1 VRRWL
6 RELFAP
12 SEALGPPDP
21 VLAAVTIALMG
32 VGVVMVYS
40 ASSVEAT
47 VVYKNPQFFLQRQ
60 ASHALVAL
68 GVLWATSRL
77 DYRRLRHALPTYLAY
92 GGVAAMLLACV
103 MGLGKRAG
111 GASRWLVV
119 GPVQVQPAE
128 MAKLALVL
136 WLAYSLAKKGER
148 VKSFSVGFVPHLIA
162 CGFLM
167 ALLLRQPDLGSAVVL
182 LLMTFSL
189 LFAAGAKLGYIMGA
203 SIVGAGGVALL
214 IMSKAYRMARLL
226 AFLDM
231 DNHRQD
237 VAYQPFQSVMSFGSG
252 GLSGLGLGQ
261 GLQVLYLPEAHTD
274 FVAAIVGEELGFVGV
289 LGLVAAYLL
298 LVSRGIRSALRAEDD
313 YGSYVAFGVSV
324 MFGIQVLV
332 NLAVAMAILPTKG
345 LTLPFLS
352 YGGSS
357 LLVNAAA
364 AGLLLSVSRR
374 QRAAGGGL
382 GGAP

>member
-6 RELFAP
+6 RGLFTP
-12 SEALGPPDP
+12 SSELGPMDP
-21 VLAAVTIALMG
+21 VLAAVAVALIG

-60 ASHALVAL
+60 ATHALLAL

-77 DYRRLRHALPTYLAY
+77 DYRRLRRALPTYLAY
-92 GGVAAMLLACV
+92 GGVASMLLACV
-103 MGLGKRAG
+103 LGFGKRAG
-111 GASRWLVV
+111 GASRWLIV

-162 CGFLM
+162 CGLLM

-203 SIVGAGGVALL
+203 SLVGSGGVALL

-252 GLSGLGLGQ
+252 GLTGLGLGQ

-289 LGLVAAYLL
+289 LGLVAAYLV
-298 LVSRGIRSALRAEDD
+298 LVSRGIRAALRADDD
-313 YGSYVAFGVSV
+313 YGSYVAFGVAV

-364 AGLLLSVSRR
+364 AGLVLSVSRR
-374 QRAAGGGL
+374 RGRAAGGG
-382 GGAP
+382 A